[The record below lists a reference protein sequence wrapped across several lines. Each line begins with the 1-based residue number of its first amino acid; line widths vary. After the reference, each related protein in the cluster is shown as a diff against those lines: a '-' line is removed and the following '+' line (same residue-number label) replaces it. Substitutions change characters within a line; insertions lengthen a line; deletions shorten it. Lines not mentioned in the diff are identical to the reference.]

1 MGNEKRLNLKAEID
15 ERSGFC
21 FGVINAINKAE
32 ELLDKGEKVYCV
44 GQIVHNDEEVKRLYE
59 KGLQTIDHEKLT
71 QLSGRNILFRAHGE
85 PPKSYELAR
94 NKNNILIDASCPIVL
109 KLQRDIHKAYL
120 NGEHIYIFG
129 KARHPEVIGLS
140 GQTNNEAV
148 VFESPE
154 QLKTVQIPEA
164 ITLFSQTTQS
174 LKEFHNAID
183 YLKNRG
189 IKVKVRDTICRQV
202 SNREHE
208 LEEFSRMHES
218 VVFVA
223 GKNSSN
229 GKVLFQVC
237 RNQNPNAHFISSP
250 EEMQERWFKE
260 RQSVGICGAT
270 STPVWLLEKV
280 KKKIEAL

>member
-250 EEMQERWFKE
+250 EEIQERWFKE